1 MTTPLHEK
9 LTTLL
14 QGLSERDQ
22 LEFQALI
29 DAVYRVR
36 FTGPLT
42 IDFRNGVPQQVNVG
56 PPVRLTICRGTVN
69 GLDRPP
75 TSDPP

>member
-9 LTTLL
+9 LTELL
-14 QGLSERDQ
+14 QGLSARDQ

-56 PPVRLTICRGTVN
+56 PPVRLTICRG
-69 GLDRPP
+69 GLDTTAKP
-75 TSDPP
+75 DPG